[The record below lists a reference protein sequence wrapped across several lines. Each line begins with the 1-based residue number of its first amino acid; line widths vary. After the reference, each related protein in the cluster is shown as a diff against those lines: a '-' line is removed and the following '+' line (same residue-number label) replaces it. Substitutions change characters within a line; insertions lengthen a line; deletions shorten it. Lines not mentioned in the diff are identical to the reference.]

1 MAIAYLSHAEAIL
14 FNIGDSDIFIKL
26 ITLARTV
33 GPDYFPPNC
42 NMIGGELLDI
52 NWKSYQTKTTKDL
65 MAEADVFG
73 LVFLRYLST
82 IKVIPLI
89 NIIESS
95 FNVPVAVLDVKDY
108 SKHLSQV
115 GNRDATFISE
125 AFRPYLE
132 QYDEQKI
139 RTDLD
144 FFDSEFNIQKAGKI
158 PAVSYPWITV
168 LHGVKHV
175 LSLFFYEIGKL
186 LVIKVR
192 QRYSY
197 KYTLVPYKHTL
208 LHNTS
213 NLEYLFTVGAN
224 TEVQAHVPLIQ
235 GFLLC
240 PTRSNF
246 PPFKY
251 AKQRAQPSLS
261 LSNTR
266 LLCRLILKHS
276 CLSPVQA
283 ALSSYIS
290 WSALGRSQ
298 E

>member
-1 MAIAYLSHAEAIL
+1 MV
-14 FNIGDSDIFIKL
+14 K
-26 ITLARTV
+26 
-33 GPDYFPPNC
+33 
-42 NMIGGELLDI
+42 
-52 NWKSYQTKTTKDL
+52 
-65 MAEADVFG
+65 ADVFG
-73 LVFLRYLST
+73 IFFLGDLSAIKGSPLNNT
-82 IKVIPLI
+82 IV
-89 NIIESS
+89 SS
-95 FNVPVAVLDVKDY
+95 LNVPMDVFSMKY
-108 SKHLSQV
+108 LSKHLGQG
-115 GNRDATFISE
+115 GNKDATFISE

-224 TEVQAHVPLIQ
+224 TEVQALVPLIQ